1 MVSAVLPPATPA
13 RVLAAGDFAE
23 YSTSNSAFATKVDF
37 VVACTVAHVLRDDP
51 IVFPGQ
57 PGSSHSHTFGGNES
71 TDAFSTPLSLA
82 RQQTNCKMSRDRAA
96 YWMPTLYSG
105 GKMVTPYAVRAYYRA
120 ATFKPSSVRAIP
132 FGLRM
137 IAGDPMATTP
147 QSASIAGFQCRNT
160 SGNSVPKQATPP
172 RCPTG
177 DFLEASVV
185 FPNCWDGVH
194 VDSADHRSHMAYADP
209 TAPCPA
215 AHPVRLPQLTIAQR
229 YPVNSTRN
237 VITLAHMTGMSAGA
251 LTLHADYLDAW
262 DPATM
267 QALVAHCILK
277 GVACEDVGD
286 KRLPPGMTLPRD
298 TTPSSMVGGPS
309 VG

>member
-1 MVSAVLPPATPA
+1 MTSIFIRAASQLPGRARMRERAQASRWRRAATAAAAACMVSAVLPPATPA

-137 IAGDPMATTP
+137 IAGDPM
-147 QSASIAGFQCRNT
+147 
-160 SGNSVPKQATPP
+160 
-172 RCPTG
+172 
-177 DFLEASVV
+177 
-185 FPNCWDGVH
+185 
-194 VDSADHRSHMAYADP
+194 
-209 TAPCPA
+209 
-215 AHPVRLPQLTIAQR
+215 
-229 YPVNSTRN
+229 
-237 VITLAHMTGMSAGA
+237 
-251 LTLHADYLDAW
+251 
-262 DPATM
+262 
-267 QALVAHCILK
+267 
-277 GVACEDVGD
+277 
-286 KRLPPGMTLPRD
+286 
-298 TTPSSMVGGPS
+298 
-309 VG
+309 